1 MKLLNKYAIY
11 IFHLSHN
18 YTLYFLFLLK
28 LNSILIFF
36 IFFCLLLLKRKI
48 SKVILMI
55 FLSKKNIIFPSKYTI
70 LKSVIYIFIFNN
82 ILKVYI
88 IFHFYNI
95 LFFYEDISIWN
106 SFNTP
111 LKYKY
116 FWVDWNF
123 LWDHTNILNAFCKDK
138 KSLILQKVD

>member
-111 LKYKY
+111 LNNF
-116 FWVDWNF
+116 FWANSIFPTFCEWRKNF
-123 LWDHTNILNAFCKDK
+123 TFWMLIEFK
-138 KSLILQKVD
+138 KNKK